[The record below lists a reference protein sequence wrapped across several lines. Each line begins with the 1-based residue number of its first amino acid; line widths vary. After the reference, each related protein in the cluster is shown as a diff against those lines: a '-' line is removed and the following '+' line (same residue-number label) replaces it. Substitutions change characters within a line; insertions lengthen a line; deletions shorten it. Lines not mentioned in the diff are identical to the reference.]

1 MKTLKKNSTK
11 RNTKIKSKQQ
21 RKLIAINAFIILVL
35 ASIIILESYYF
46 FEMQNS
52 HVSLQNQY
60 SELNLSYQTLN
71 TSYQELLN
79 QFLGLYGNV
88 TVEEAKLIIETKPN
102 LIIVDVRFNDEF
114 ESGHIEGAI
123 NICVRCDPEDLEALD
138 KNAEILV
145 YCHSGV
151 RSARALN
158 ILKESGH
165 YRVYNMFG
173 GIVAWIEAGYS
184 IVT

>member
-1 MKTLKKNSTK
+1 MKTLKKNKTK
-11 RNTKIKSKQQ
+11 KNTHIQSKRQ
-21 RKLIAINAFIILVL
+21 RTLLTINAFIILVL
-35 ASIIILESYYF
+35 ASIIVLESYYF
-46 FEMQNS
+46 IELQNS

-102 LIIVDVRFNDEF
+102 LIIVDVRFDDEF

-123 NICVRCDPEDLEALD
+123 NICVICYPEDLENLD

-145 YCHSGV
+145 YCHLGV
-151 RSARALN
+151 ISARALN
-158 ILKESGH
+158 ILKDSGH

-173 GIVAWIEAGYS
+173 GIIAWTEAGYP